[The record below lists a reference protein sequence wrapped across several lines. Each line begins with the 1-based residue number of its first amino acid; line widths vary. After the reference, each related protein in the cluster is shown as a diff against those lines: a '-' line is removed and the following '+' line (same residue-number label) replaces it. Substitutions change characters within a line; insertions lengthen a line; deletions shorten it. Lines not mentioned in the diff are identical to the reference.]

1 MKHPKLIAIFFAIT
15 ASFMM
20 AGSAFAQAFNQLINP
35 PNSTISWTVF
45 GHQDVSIT
53 LQNLSKQLVSATL
66 TNRSYVYP
74 TSETYVM
81 LPQEIKDVSFF
92 EPAFI
97 SGCYWSFEL
106 MCTQTGVHIITSTK
120 Y

>member
-1 MKHPKLIAIFFAIT
+1 MKHPKLIAAITAIT

-20 AGSAFAQAFNQLINP
+20 TGSAFAQTFNQLINP

-45 GHQDVSIT
+45 AHSKVSVS
-53 LQNLSKQLVSATL
+53 LENLSKQLVSATL
-66 TNRSYVYP
+66 TNRSYVDP

-106 MCTQTGVHIITSTK
+106 MCTQTGVHIIARTTK
-120 Y
+120 